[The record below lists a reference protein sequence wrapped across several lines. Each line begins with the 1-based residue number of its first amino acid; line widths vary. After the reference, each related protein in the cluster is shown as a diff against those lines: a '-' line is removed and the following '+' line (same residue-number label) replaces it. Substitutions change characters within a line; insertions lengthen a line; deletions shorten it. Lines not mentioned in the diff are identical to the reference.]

1 MLTNKFIVS
10 VCVLL
15 TLSVY
20 SQANFQKG
28 YLITNSNDTIYGLID
43 FSTDKVNSEVCIF
56 KNEVLD
62 SVVYYSPEQIEGYRI
77 DTEGK
82 YYVSRTIKLDKENKN
97 VFLEFLVQ
105 GIINLYYYPKGND
118 YYFFETPNG
127 ELYGVTKAYDYIIP
141 EENPILPGM
150 IEKKMLLKTDKKYL
164 GVLAYVFKDD
174 KSLKDEI
181 PNTEFSRA
189 AFIKITKKYHENVC
203 KTGNSCVV
211 YENNYK
217 KKYNK
222 YNFTA
227 FSGFEIN
234 DTKIMKGPF
243 ENSNSVTTT
252 PIIGASLSM
261 FNNRLI
267 NGLGAYVEGTVSK
280 VNEKYDFIVSNKN
293 YVYTFN
299 GVKLNYGAGLE
310 YIYQKGKYRPSV
322 NIGFSKNNFFIKD
335 RKINPLL
342 YTNSYDGLTQQ
353 WTPGFKM
360 GLGLVYLL
368 KNNHFIVIKVLMS
381 KNVNDLDNNN
391 TYQLR
396 LGYKF

>member
-1 MLTNKFIVS
+1 MSKIKSIFIF
-10 VCVLL
+10 LFI
-15 TLSVY
+15 TISVY
-20 SQANFQKG
+20 SQSNFQKG
-28 YLITNSNDTIYGLID
+28 YLITNSNDTIFGLID
-43 FSTDKVNSEVCIF
+43 FSTDLVNSKVCIF

-62 SVVYYSPEQIEGYRI
+62 SIVYYSPKQIAGYRI
-77 DTEGK
+77 DNEGK
-82 YYVSRTIKLDKENKN
+82 YYVSRIIEVDKVKID

-181 PNTEFSRA
+181 PNTEFSRS

-211 YENNYK
+211 FENNYK

-234 DTKIMKGPF
+234 DTKITKGPF
-243 ENSNSVTTT
+243 ANSNSSTTT
-252 PIIGASLSM
+252 PILGFALSLS
-261 FNNRLI
+261 NNRLI
-267 NGLGAYVEGTVSK
+267 NGMGIFAEATVSK
-280 VNEKYDFIVSNKN
+280 VDEIYDFIVSNKN

-299 GVKLNYGAGLE
+299 GMKINYAAGLE
-310 YIYQKGKYRPSV
+310 YIYQKGKFRPSF
-322 NIGFSKNNFFIKD
+322 NAGISQNNFFIKD
-335 RKINPLL
+335 RKIDPVY
-342 YTNSYDGLTQQ
+342 YTRNDDGLTQQ
-353 WTPGFKM
+353 WSWGLKL
-360 GLGLVYLL
+360 GLGVDYLL
-368 KNNHFIVIKVLMS
+368 KNNHFIVLKMLLS
-381 KNVNDLDNNN
+381 RNANDQDNNN